1 MTVVALTALVPHQP
15 VPHRTRLAQA
25 GSCETWE
32 HHQAEVAISQNRFQE
47 RLLTTRLPWLL
58 QVH

>member
-1 MTVVALTALVPHQP
+1 MTVVARTALVPHQP

-32 HHQAEVAISQNRFQE
+32 HQYAYTHCNDHDR
-47 RLLTTRLPWLL
+47 RKHDRRK
-58 QVH
+58 